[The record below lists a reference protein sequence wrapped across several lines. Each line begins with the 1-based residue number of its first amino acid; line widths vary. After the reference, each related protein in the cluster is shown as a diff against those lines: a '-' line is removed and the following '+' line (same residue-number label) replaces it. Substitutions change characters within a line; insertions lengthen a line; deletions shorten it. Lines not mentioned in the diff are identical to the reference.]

1 MKNQILLLEEEI
13 CEIYMIEVYAD
24 TLFKAF

>member
-13 CEIYMIEVYAD
+13 FEIYMIEVYAD